1 MKCTYTMV
9 GVSNISNSIIFDSKI
24 SVIETK
30 KLEELHKPSL
40 PFQPEELHEPT
51 LRFLLLPHMEKG

>member
-9 GVSNISNSIIFDSKI
+9 GVFNISSSIIFDSKI
-24 SVIETK
+24 RVIETK

-40 PFQPEELHEPT
+40 PFH
-51 LRFLLLPHMEKG
+51 LLPHMEKEKGF